1 MKIGFNWFLK
11 HKFCHKKLSKCS
23 KVKRVEF
30 AVRKKKMK
38 EQKKSAVRSGYIILK
53 NDEVLYI

>member
-11 HKFCHKKLSKCS
+11 HEFCHKKLSKCS

-30 AVRKKKMK
+30 AVRKKNERAEKICS
-38 EQKKSAVRSGYIILK
+38 KKW
-53 NDEVLYI
+53 LYYF